1 MNLEVSP
8 IIYLRVQSIIMIFW
22 MEKITEKRTKPL
34 TCINF
39 MEQLHLGFLEP
50 SPQVSSL
57 RTGLKLLYF
66 LFFMQNSSLSS
77 QDKYGV
83 SVVLVVDAK
92 SWGAKI
98 LLAINSKKRSGGVSI
113 GTGEVVSDIIENL
126 SELLY

>member
-1 MNLEVSP
+1 
-8 IIYLRVQSIIMIFW
+8 

-66 LFFMQNSSLSS
+66 LFLMQNSSLSS

-113 GTGEVVSDIIENL
+113 GTSEVLSDIIENL
-126 SELLY
+126 SEVLY